1 MIDGTKWDFFRA
13 KDVNVAGQDSFFLVR
28 FFANAFINEIKSL
41 NL

>member
-1 MIDGTKWDFFRA
+1 MIDGTKWDFFSER
-13 KDVNVAGQDSFFLVR
+13 KTSMSQDRIVFFDP